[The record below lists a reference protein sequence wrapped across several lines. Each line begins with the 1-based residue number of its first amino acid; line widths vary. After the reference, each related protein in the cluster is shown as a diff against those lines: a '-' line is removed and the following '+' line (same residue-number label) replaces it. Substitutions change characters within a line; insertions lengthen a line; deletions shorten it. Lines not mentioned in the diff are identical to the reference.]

1 MLSER
6 TLRKKARD
14 IGYSIHKGLKRY
26 MSDNYIVE
34 PKELG
39 YMVMDNSGYY
49 VWGSYNN
56 VFTHLWDI
64 RDVSDFLQSEYER
77 LGLKF

>member
-1 MLSER
+1 MTEK
-6 TLRKKARD
+6 TLRRKAHN

-26 MSDNYIVE
+26 MSGNYIVE
-34 PKELG
+34 PKEVG
-39 YMVMDNSGYY
+39 YMVMDDSGYY
-49 VWGSYNN
+49 VWGSYNK

-64 RDVSDFLQSEYER
+64 HDVTDFLQSEYER